1 MQHAAAQHDYERN
14 IRVAEDTTENKTGN
28 KTGNKTENKTEAK
41 SAPEA
46 KPVEIKDEVVETE
59 HQVTIAGQPVPYKAT
74 AGRLVMR
81 DEEGKAKASIFFIA
95 YTRSDVHDLSQR
107 PLTISFNGG
116 PGSSSV
122 WLHLGLLGPRR
133 VEAGDAG
140 APVAPP
146 YRLVDN
152 EFSLLDVTD
161 LVFIDPVS
169 TGFSR
174 PAPGEEAKQFH
185 GVEQDIE
192 SVGDFIRLYVTRFKR
207 WGSPKYLIGE
217 SYGTTRAV
225 GLADFLQNRHGM
237 YLNGLMLVSAILNF
251 QTAEFELG
259 NDLPFVLH
267 LPTYTAT
274 AWYHGKL
281 AGDIGADLAAALAA
295 AAAFAA
301 GPYTLALFQGDALPA
316 AERTAV
322 ARRLAALTG
331 LSETYVEQTNLRVEI
346 MRFCKELLRDQRR
359 TVGRL
364 DSRFLGID
372 RDAAGEH
379 FGTDPSYSA
388 IRGPYASAFNAYV
401 REELEFSSDLPYAV
415 LAALYEKWDYG
426 SVQNKYLDMSERLRA
441 AMTDNP
447 FLRVLI
453 ANGYYDFATPYFAT
467 EYTVNHLGL
476 EPAQR
481 ANLHMTYYPAGH
493 MMYVHLP
500 SLAQLRADLAAFVA
514 APGK

>member
-1 MQHAAAQHDYERN
+1 M
-14 IRVAEDTTENKTGN
+14 TENKTTATD
-28 KTGNKTENKTEAK
+28 KPDAAK
-41 SAPEA
+41 PAAEA
-46 KPVEIKDEVVETE
+46 KPVEFKDEIVETE
-59 HQVTIAGQPVPYKAT
+59 HQVIVGGKLIPYKAT
-74 AGRLVMR
+74 TGRLVMR
-81 DEEGKAKASIFFIA
+81 DEEDKAKASIFFIA
-95 YTRSDVHDLSQR
+95 YTRSDSQDLSQR

-140 APVAPP
+140 ALVPPP
-146 YRLVDN
+146 YRLVNN
-152 EFSLLDVTD
+152 EYSLLDMTD

-207 WGSPKYLIGE
+207 WGSPKFLIGE

-225 GLADFLQNRHGM
+225 GLADFLQKRHGM
-237 YLNGLMLVSAILNF
+237 YLNGLMLISSILNF

-259 NDLPFVLH
+259 NDLPYVLH

-281 AGDIGADLAAALAA
+281 QGELQADLAQALAA
-295 AAAFAA
+295 ATAFARGSYA
-301 GPYTLALFQGDALPA
+301 AALFQGDALPGDERA
-316 AERTAV
+316 AIV
-322 ARRLAALTG
+322 RRLASLTG
-331 LSETYVEQTNLRVEI
+331 LSEAYVEQANLRVEI
-346 MRFCKELLRDQRR
+346 MRFCKELLRDRRR

-364 DSRFLGID
+364 DSRFLGVD

-379 FGTDPSYSA
+379 FTADPSYAA
-388 IRGPYASAFNAYV
+388 IQGPYASAFNAYV
-401 REELEFSSDLPYAV
+401 REELQFSSDLPYAV
-415 LAALYEKWDYG
+415 LAALYEKWDYS
-426 SVQNKYLDMSERLRA
+426 SVQNKYLDVSERLRA
-441 AMTDNP
+441 AMTQNP
-447 FLRVLI
+447 FLRVII
-453 ANGYYDFATPYFAT
+453 ANGYFDFATPYFAT
-467 EYTVNHLGL
+467 EYTVNHLCL

-481 ANLHMTYYPAGH
+481 ANLHLTYYSAGH

-500 SLAQLRADLAAFVA
+500 SLTQLRADLAAFLNDV
-514 APGK
+514 

>member
-1 MQHAAAQHDYERN
+1 M
-14 IRVAEDTTENKTGN
+14 TENKTTATD
-28 KTGNKTENKTEAK
+28 KPDAAK
-41 SAPEA
+41 PAAEA
-46 KPVEIKDEVVETE
+46 KPVEFKDEIVETE
-59 HQVTIAGQPVPYKAT
+59 HQVIVGGKLIPYKAT
-74 AGRLVMR
+74 TGRLVMR

-95 YTRSDVHDLSQR
+95 YTRSDSQDPSQR

-140 APVAPP
+140 ALVPPP
-146 YRLVDN
+146 YRLVNN
-152 EFSLLDVTD
+152 EYSLLDMTD

-207 WGSPKYLIGE
+207 WGSPKFLIGE

-225 GLADFLQNRHGM
+225 GLADFLQKRHGM
-237 YLNGLMLVSAILNF
+237 YLNGLMLISSILNF

-259 NDLPFVLH
+259 NDLPYVLH

-281 AGDIGADLAAALAA
+281 QGELQADLAQALAA
-295 AAAFAA
+295 ATAFARGSYA
-301 GPYTLALFQGDALPA
+301 AALFQGDALPGDERA
-316 AERTAV
+316 AIV
-322 ARRLAALTG
+322 RRLASLTG
-331 LSETYVEQTNLRVEI
+331 LSEAYVEQANLRVEI
-346 MRFCKELLRDQRR
+346 MRFCKELLRDRRR

-364 DSRFLGID
+364 DSRFLGVD

-379 FGTDPSYSA
+379 FTADPSYAA
-388 IRGPYASAFNAYV
+388 IQGPYASAFNAYV
-401 REELEFSSDLPYAV
+401 REELQFSSDLPYAV
-415 LAALYEKWDYG
+415 LAALYEKWDYS
-426 SVQNKYLDMSERLRA
+426 SVQNKYLDVSERLRA
-441 AMTDNP
+441 AMTQNP
-447 FLRVLI
+447 FLRVII
-453 ANGYYDFATPYFAT
+453 ANGYFDFATPYFAT
-467 EYTVNHLGL
+467 EYTVNHLCL

-481 ANLHMTYYPAGH
+481 ANLHLAYYSAGH

-500 SLAQLRADLAAFVA
+500 SLTQLRADLAAFLVA
-514 APGK
+514 A

>member
-1 MQHAAAQHDYERN
+1 M
-14 IRVAEDTTENKTGN
+14 TENKTTTTD
-28 KTGNKTENKTEAK
+28 KPDAAK
-41 SAPEA
+41 PAAEA
-46 KPVEIKDEVVETE
+46 KPVEIKDEIVETE
-59 HQVTIAGQPVPYKAT
+59 HQVIVGGKLIPYKAT
-74 AGRLVMR
+74 TGRLVMR

-95 YTRSDVHDLSQR
+95 YTRSDNQDLSQR

-133 VEAGDAG
+133 VVAGDAG
-140 APVAPP
+140 ALVPPP
-146 YRLVDN
+146 YRLVNN
-152 EFSLLDVTD
+152 EYSLLDLTD

-207 WGSPKYLIGE
+207 WGSPKFLIGE

-225 GLADFLQNRHGM
+225 GLADFLQKRHGM
-237 YLNGLMLVSAILNF
+237 YLNGLMLISSILNF

-259 NDLPFVLH
+259 NDLPYILH

-281 AGDIGADLAAALAA
+281 QGELQADLTQALAA
-295 AAAFAA
+295 ATAFAR
-301 GPYTLALFQGDALPA
+301 GPYATALFQGDALPA
-316 AERTAV
+316 DERAAIV
-322 ARRLAALTG
+322 RRLAELTG
-331 LSETYVEQTNLRVEI
+331 LSEDYVEQTNLRVEI
-346 MRFCKELLRDQRR
+346 MRFCKELLRDRRR

-364 DSRFLGID
+364 DSRFLGVD

-379 FGTDPSYSA
+379 FATDPSYAA
-388 IRGPYASAFNAYV
+388 IQGPYASAFNAYV
-401 REELEFSSDLPYAV
+401 REELQFSSDLPYAV
-415 LAALYEKWDYG
+415 LAALYEKWDYS
-426 SVQNKYLDMSERLRA
+426 SVQNKYLDVSERLRA
-441 AMTDNP
+441 AMTQNP
-447 FLRVLI
+447 FLRVII
-453 ANGYYDFATPYFAT
+453 ANGYFDFATPYFAT

-481 ANLHMTYYPAGH
+481 ANLILTYYPAGH

-500 SLAQLRADLAAFVA
+500 SLAQLRADLEAFVVK
-514 APGK
+514 G

>member
-1 MQHAAAQHDYERN
+1 M
-14 IRVAEDTTENKTGN
+14 AEDKAET
-28 KTGNKTENKTEAK
+28 KTEAK
-41 SAPEA
+41 PTPETQ
-46 KPVEIKDEVVETE
+46 PVEIKDEIVETE
-59 HQVTIAGQPVPYKAT
+59 HQVTIGGQMIPYKAT

-81 DEEGKAKASIFFIA
+81 NEEGKAKASIFFIA
-95 YTRSDVHDLSQR
+95 YTRSDVQELSRR

-133 VEAGDAG
+133 VVAGDAG
-140 APVAPP
+140 ELVAPP
-146 YRLVDN
+146 YRLVEN
-152 EFSLLDVTD
+152 EYSLLDSTD

-169 TGFSR
+169 TGYSR

-237 YLNGLMLVSAILNF
+237 YLNGLMLISSILNF
-251 QTAEFELG
+251 QTGYFELG
-259 NDLPFVLH
+259 NDLPYVLH

-281 AGDIGADLAAALAA
+281 RGDLQGDLEQALAA
-295 AAAFAA
+295 ATAFAS
-301 GPYTLALFQGDALPA
+301 GPYTQALFQGDALPA
-316 AERTAV
+316 AERAAIV
-322 ARRLAALTG
+322 RRLAEFTG
-331 LSETYVEQTNLRVEI
+331 LSEAYVAQANLRVEI

-379 FGTDPSYSA
+379 FSTDPSYSA
-388 IRGPYASAFNAYV
+388 IQGPYASAFNAYV
-401 REELEFSSDLPYAV
+401 REDLNFTSDLPYAV
-415 LAALYEKWDYG
+415 LAALYEKWDYS
-426 SVQNKYLDMSERLRA
+426 SVQNKYLDVSERLRA
-441 AMTDNP
+441 AMTQNP
-447 FLRVLI
+447 FLRVII

-481 ANLHMTYYPAGH
+481 ANLRLTYYPAGH

-500 SLAQLRADLAAFVA
+500 SLAQLRSDLTEFLLAGEG
-514 APGK
+514 PG